1 MCQSD
6 TKTELAELLT
16 IWAEIKHYLQYT
28 MEKNQQTEQDQQ
40 NESTAATTS
49 ETLPEDSP
57 ETFETINGS
66 DEPKFQVELKKLQ
79 DELTESKDKYLR
91 LYSEFEN
98 FRRRTAREK
107 IDMIQTANEELIKSL
122 LPVLDDFE
130 RAEKA
135 FHGTESKELEGFLL
149 IYNKFRKTLEQA
161 GVKTM
166 ELQAGAD
173 FNADVHEAITQV
185 PAPEEKLKGKVMD
198 VVEKGFLIN
207 EKVIRYAK
215 VVVGQ

>member
-1 MCQSD
+1 
-6 TKTELAELLT
+6 
-16 IWAEIKHYLQYT
+16 
-28 MEKNQQTEQDQQ
+28 MEKNQQSEQEHQ
-40 NESTAATTS
+40 NESTAATTH

-57 ETFETINGS
+57 ESFETLNGS
-66 DEPKFQVELKKLQ
+66 DEPKFQAELKKLQ

-107 IDMIQTANEELIKSL
+107 MDMIQTANEDLIKSL

-135 FHGTESKELEGFLL
+135 FQGTESKELEGFLL

-161 GVKTM
+161 GVKIM

-185 PAPEEKLKGKVMD
+185 PAPDENLKGKVVD

>member
-1 MCQSD
+1 MENTQQS
-6 TKTELAELLT
+6 
-16 IWAEIKHYLQYT
+16 
-28 MEKNQQTEQDQQ
+28 EQDQQ
-40 NESTAATTS
+40 SESTTGTTS
-49 ETLPEDSP
+49 EVLPDDSP
-57 ETFETINGS
+57 ESFETINGS
-66 DEPKFQVELKKLQ
+66 EESKIQVELKKLQ
-79 DELTESKDKYLR
+79 DELTEAKDKYLR

-107 IDMIQTANEELIKSL
+107 MDMIQTANEELIKSL
-122 LPVLDDFE
+122 LPVVDDFE

-149 IYNKFRKTLEQA
+149 IYTKFRKTLEQA

-166 ELQAGAD
+166 DLQAGAD
-173 FNADVHEAITQV
+173 FDADVHEAITQV
-185 PAPEEKLKGKVMD
+185 PAPEENLKGKVVD
-198 VVEKGFLIN
+198 VVEKGFLLN

>member
-1 MCQSD
+1 
-6 TKTELAELLT
+6 
-16 IWAEIKHYLQYT
+16 

-40 NESTAATTS
+40 NESTAATTH

-57 ETFETINGS
+57 ESFETLNGS
-66 DEPKFQVELKKLQ
+66 DEPKFQAELKKLQ

-107 IDMIQTANEELIKSL
+107 MDMIQTANEDLIKSL

-185 PAPEEKLKGKVMD
+185 PAPEEKLKGKIMD

>member
-1 MCQSD
+1 
-6 TKTELAELLT
+6 
-16 IWAEIKHYLQYT
+16 

-40 NESTAATTS
+40 NESTAATTH

-57 ETFETINGS
+57 ESFETLNGS
-66 DEPKFQVELKKLQ
+66 DEPKFQAELKKLQ

-107 IDMIQTANEELIKSL
+107 MDMIQTANEDLIKSL

-135 FHGTESKELEGFLL
+135 FQGTESKELEGFLL

-185 PAPEEKLKGKVMD
+185 PAPEEKLKGKIMD

>member
-1 MCQSD
+1 
-6 TKTELAELLT
+6 
-16 IWAEIKHYLQYT
+16 

-40 NESTAATTS
+40 NESTAATAG
-49 ETLPEDSP
+49 ETLPDDSP
-57 ETFETINGS
+57 ESFETINGS
-66 DEPKFQVELKKLQ
+66 DEPKIQAELKKLQ

-173 FNADVHEAITQV
+173 FNADIHEAITQV
-185 PAPEEKLKGKVMD
+185 PAPEENLKGKVVD
-198 VVEKGFLIN
+198 VIEKGFLIN